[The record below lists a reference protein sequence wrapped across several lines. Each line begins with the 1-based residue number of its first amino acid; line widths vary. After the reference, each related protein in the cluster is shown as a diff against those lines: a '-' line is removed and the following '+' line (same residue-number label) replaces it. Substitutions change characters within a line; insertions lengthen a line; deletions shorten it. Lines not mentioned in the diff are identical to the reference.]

1 MDYGLKGKI
10 ALVTGTASQVGMGN
24 AICLT
29 LAKEGCVIVSADINL
44 EGAKQTADAVKAL
57 GTKSI
62 ALKVDVTK
70 GTDIDDMVQAA
81 IKEMGKIDILV
92 NNAAGNFI

>member
-29 LAKEGCVIVSADINL
+29 LAKVGCDIISVDIDL
-44 EGAKQTADAVKAL
+44 GGATQTAAAVKAL
-57 GTKSI
+57 GRKAI
-62 ALKVDVTK
+62 ALKANV
-70 GTDIDDMVQAA
+70 A
-81 IKEMGKIDILV
+81 
-92 NNAAGNFI
+92 